1 MRFRWTIKELDEATD
16 DEILRSIVV
25 ERQSDLS
32 ISYSPFYKR
41 LAEIKQK
48 LTNRIEHESSNR
60 T

>member
-1 MRFRWTIKELDEATD
+1 MRFRWTIKELDKATD

-32 ISYSPFYKR
+32 NAYSPFYKR

-48 LTNRIEHESSNR
+48 LADRIEHESSNR